1 MKTAG
6 QREQRARGPLIVG
19 SRPAYRVG
27 RDLFAGYLR
36 LFHRLTVQ
44 DAQHIPREGG
54 VLIVSNHQSFLDI
67 GVIAA
72 STRRHVAFVARASLA
87 RSRFLDWL
95 MRESGAVLIQPNTP
109 DRAALEAM
117 IAHLEQG
124 DCVAVY
130 PEGTRTRD
138 GSLGVFRAGAV
149 IAARRAGVPI
159 VPACIRGAFE
169 AWPRDRKLPRPR
181 RIQVRFAPPI
191 PSGTENAIEVARGM
205 IAELIGDGRAAPR

>member
-1 MKTAG
+1 
-6 QREQRARGPLIVG
+6 
-19 SRPAYRVG
+19 
-27 RDLFAGYLR
+27 
-36 LFHRLTVQ
+36 
-44 DAQHIPREGG
+44 
-54 VLIVSNHQSFLDI
+54 
-67 GVIAA
+67 
-72 STRRHVAFVARASLA
+72 
-87 RSRFLDWL
+87 
-95 MRESGAVLIQPNTP
+95 
-109 DRAALEAM
+109 M

-181 RIQVRFAPPI
+181 RIHVRFAAPI
-191 PSGTENAIEVARGM
+191 PPATENAIEVARGR